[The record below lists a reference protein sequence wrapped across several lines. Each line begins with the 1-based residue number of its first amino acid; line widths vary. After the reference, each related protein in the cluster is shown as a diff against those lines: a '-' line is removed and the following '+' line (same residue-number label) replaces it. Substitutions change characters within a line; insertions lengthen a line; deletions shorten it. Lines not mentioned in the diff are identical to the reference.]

1 MAIDIKKLNQEYTK
15 EKSILAR
22 LNAPGGLN
30 DRIEQMELDLHDL
43 DNSLIKKQN
52 NLKFAQL
59 KNNISEQ
66 KRLQKEIDDIKKQ
79 VAQLNEKFNKAKEF
93 LNKQQE
99 KVDAK
104 FAELSKDPE
113 TKKKLDS
120 ILYKKYNS
128 KIKAEINKKKQL
140 QTIKEIAD
148 NHPYVKNLLK
158 GIESCNKMITQYNRI
173 INTYNKLST
182 KSPLDPKEKAT
193 LARVTAELPKATAN
207 LPIVNLR
214 LADRQAD
221 LKAYLMKNHP
231 EMAKT
236 FIFNNK
242 PENQKKFDEFINGIH
257 SYDDL
262 DRQSVGADKT
272 IANCTKAMNGL
283 TVSQELKNFANPDST
298 LPVMAENKPSWLHP
312 IKRIKYNINARKA
325 RKAAEAQS
333 EESRNEQRK
342 AFKDELKLSKDEYES
357 KIVQKYLESYDK
369 GLHEAAKSNRN
380 NSDGSR

>member
-15 EKSILAR
+15 ESSALAR
-22 LNAPGGLN
+22 LNVPGGLK
-30 DRIEQMELDLHDL
+30 DQVEQWERDLHNL
-43 DNSLIKKQN
+43 KTSYIVQN
-52 NLKFAQL
+52 ENLKFAQS
-59 KNNISEQ
+59 KNDKAAQ
-66 KRLQKEIDDIKKQ
+66 KRIEQLMESIKKQ
-79 VAQLNEKFNKAKEF
+79 AETLKPKIEKAEQLLAE
-93 LNKQQE
+93 QQK

-104 FAELSKDPE
+104 LEELSKDPE

-120 ILYKKYNS
+120 ILYKRYDRKR
-128 KIKAEINKKKQL
+128 KAELNKKTQL
-140 QTIKEIAD
+140 ETIKELVD
-148 NHPYVKNLLK
+148 NHPNVQKLLN
-158 GIESCNKMITQYNRI
+158 GIEGYSKTIKSCNRTINR
-173 INTYNKLST
+173 LSS
-182 KSPLDPKEKAT
+182 KSPLTPKEASDLAKA
-193 LARVTAELPKATAN
+193 KAD
-207 LPIVNLR
+207 LPIATSK
-214 LADRQAD
+214 LAARKKD
-221 LKAYLMKNHP
+221 LVDFFAKNAP
-231 EMAKT
+231 E
-236 FIFNNK
+236 IN
-242 PENQKKFDEFINGIH
+242 PEILKGLH
-257 SYDDL
+257 SYSDINI
-262 DRQSVGADKT
+262 QMKGCDKT